1 MTPPKDALPA
11 RATTPRGDASRRRL
25 IAAAREELVE
35 RDGQMEIDS
44 VASRADSSVGLIY
57 RHFGSR
63 AGLIAAVVDDFY
75 SRFRAEVLQVDPVPH
90 GSVTARE
97 RRRVELAVAFH
108 YADPLSR
115 VVVTHLH
122 LDGQVAVGEAAQV
135 ENLVSDVADVVTT
148 AQRRGEVGRDRD
160 ARFVGAMIVG
170 GTRQVLAGALAADP
184 RPPEK
189 KTAKALWILV
199 AGVMGVDP
207 DGA

>member
-1 MTPPKDALPA
+1 MPGPKDVLPA

-44 VASRADSSVGLIY
+44 VAGRADSSVGLIY

-75 SRFRAEVLQVDPVPH
+75 GRLRTEVLQVDPMPQ
-90 GSVTARE
+90 GSFTARE
-97 RRRVELAVAFH
+97 RRRLELVVAFH

-135 ENLVSDVADVVTT
+135 DGLVTDVASVVTA
-148 AQRRGEVGRDRD
+148 AQRKGDVARDRD
-160 ARFVGAMIVG
+160 ARLIGAMVVG
-170 GTRQVLAGALAADP
+170 GTRQVLAGILATEP
-184 RPPEK
+184 RLPEK
-189 KTAKALWILV
+189 KAARGLWTLV
-199 AGVMGVDP
+199 AGVLGVDP
-207 DGA
+207 DGE

>member
-1 MTPPKDALPA
+1 MTLPRDAAPV

-44 VASRADSSVGLIY
+44 VAGRADSSVGLIY

-63 AGLIAAVVDDFY
+63 AGLISAVVDDFY
-75 SRFRAEVLQVDPVPH
+75 GRFRADVLQADPMPH
-90 GSVTARE
+90 GSFTARE
-97 RRRVELAVAFH
+97 RRRIELAVAFH

-135 ENLVSDVADVVTT
+135 DALVADVASVVAA
-148 AQRRGEVGRDRD
+148 AQRKGDVARDRD
-160 ARFVGAMIVG
+160 ARFVGAMVVG
-170 GTRQVLAGALAADP
+170 GMRQVLAGVFATEP
-184 RPPEK
+184 RLPEK
-189 KTAKALWILV
+189 KTAKGLWTLV
-199 AGVMGVDP
+199 AGVLGVDP

>member
-1 MTPPKDALPA
+1 MTLQKDALPA
-11 RATTPRGDASRRRL
+11 RTTTPRGDASRRRL

-44 VASRADSSVGLIY
+44 VAGRADSSVGLIY

-75 SRFRAEVLQVDPVPH
+75 SRFRTEALQVDPMPN
-90 GSVTARE
+90 GSFTARE

-122 LDGQVAVGEAAQV
+122 LDGQVAVAEAAQV

-160 ARFVGAMIVG
+160 ARSVGAMIVG

-184 RPPEK
+184 RPAEK
-189 KTAKALWILV
+189 KTSKGVWTLV
-199 AGVMGVDP
+199 AGVLGVDP
-207 DGA
+207 DGV